1 MLWLFIFVL
10 AISLYDLRTR
20 RIPNWYSLPLLA
32 AGLMAH
38 FPGTP
43 DLWFASLLLFFAWV
57 KGGMGAGDVKLWIAL
72 LWALP
77 IEYSIQAFPLIFTTF
92 LITGLGQIAWR
103 YIRKQPLTKS
113 LTPGAWR
120 TIPFVLMC
128 WYVH

>member
-20 RIPNWYSLPLLA
+20 RIPNWYSLPLLI
-32 AGLMAH
+32 AGLIAH

-43 DLWFASLLLFFAWV
+43 DLWFVSLLLFFAWV

-77 IEYSIQAFPLIFTTF
+77 IEYSEQAFPLIFLTF
-92 LITGLGQIAWR
+92 FLTGLGQIVWR
-103 YIRKQPLTKS
+103 VIRKQSLTNV

>member
-20 RIPNWYSLPLLA
+20 RIPNWYSLPPLI

-43 DLWFASLLLFFAWV
+43 DLWIASLLLSFAWA

-77 IEYSIQAFPLIFTTF
+77 VEYSEQAFPLVFLTF
-92 LITGLGQIAWR
+92 FLTGLGQILWR
-103 YIRKQPLTKS
+103 AIKKQPLTKS

-120 TIPFVLMC
+120 TIPFILMS

>member
-1 MLWLFIFVL
+1 MLWLFIFVF

-20 RIPNWYSLPLLA
+20 RIPNWYSLPLLI
-32 AGLMAH
+32 AGLIAH

-43 DLWFASLLLFFAWV
+43 DLWFASLFLFLAWA

-77 IEYSIQAFPLIFTTF
+77 LEYSMQVFPLILLTF
-92 LITGLGQIAWR
+92 LLTSLSQTLLR
-103 YIRKQPLTKS
+103 VMRKQPLTNT

-120 TIPFVLMC
+120 TIPFLLMC